1 MEEKKFALL
10 IDADNISSK
19 YIKIIIE
26 ELSKYGTITYKRL
39 YGDLTKSN
47 NKSWKN
53 ALLSHSIN
61 PVQQYNYT
69 SGKNSTDSAMII
81 DAMDILYSGSVN
93 GFCLATSDSDF
104 TRLAMRLRESG
115 MTVIGMGE
123 QKTPEPFR
131 VSCERFFFIDLLS
144 DEDSDSEGN
153 IIDEDNDGQADA
165 VTPIPALE
173 SLISKIIMDNG
184 VNGTAMDIGELGSR
198 ITKYDPAFDIRNYGY
213 TKFSKF
219 LENFKNIELKFT
231 ENTVT
236 AILKDSEISLMAI
249 ENDIINLL
257 NECDKNSCNTG
268 QLNQKLIAL
277 HPSFNFEKYGYTR
290 FSKFLSDLSS
300 VKVTSLGRVVTLN
313 PEYIKQAK
321 SSSPKPKRPSN
332 INKKDSSKQ
341 KD

>member
-39 YGDLTKSN
+39 YGDLTKPN

-53 ALLSHSIN
+53 ALLSYSIN
-61 PVQQYNYT
+61 PVLQYNYT
-69 SGKNSTDSAMII
+69 TGKNSTDSAMII
-81 DAMDILYSGSVN
+81 DAMDILYSGNVS

-144 DEDSDSEGN
+144 DAEDSDIDGDKEGGNNSE
-153 IIDEDNDGQADA
+153 ADA
-165 VTPIPALE
+165 VTPIPVLE
-173 SLISKIIMDNG
+173 SMISKIIMDNG

-198 ITKYDPAFDIRNYGY
+198 ITKIDPAFDMRNYGY

-219 LENFKNIELKFT
+219 LENFKNIELKYT

-236 AILKDSEISLMAI
+236 AILKDSEISLNAI
-249 ENDIINLL
+249 ETDIISILSK
-257 NECDKNSCNTG
+257 CDKFSCSTG
-268 QLNQKLIAL
+268 TLNQKLIAI
-277 HPSFNFEKYGYTR
+277 HPSFNYENYGYTR
-290 FSKFLSDLSS
+290 FSKLLSDLKS
-300 VKVTSLGRVVTLN
+300 VKVTSLGRVITLN
-313 PEYIKQAK
+313 PDFTPKAKAKNTNTKQIK
-321 SSSPKPKRPSN
+321 R
-332 INKKDSSKQ
+332 
-341 KD
+341 

>member
-1 MEEKKFALL
+1 
-10 IDADNISSK
+10 
-19 YIKIIIE
+19 
-26 ELSKYGTITYKRL
+26 
-39 YGDLTKSN
+39 
-47 NKSWKN
+47 
-53 ALLSHSIN
+53 
-61 PVQQYNYT
+61 
-69 SGKNSTDSAMII
+69 MII

-144 DEDSDSEGN
+144 DEEDSD
-153 IIDEDNDGQADA
+153 IDENKSDNEAADA

-173 SLISKIIMDNG
+173 ALISKIIMENG
-184 VNGTAMDIGELGSR
+184 INGSAMDIGSR

-236 AILKDSEISLMAI
+236 AILKDSEISLKAI
-249 ENDIINLL
+249 ENDIISLL
-257 NECDKNSCNTG
+257 NDCEKNSCNTG

-277 HPSFNFEKYGYTR
+277 HPTFSFENYGYNR
-290 FSKFLSDLSS
+290 FSKLLSDLDS

-313 PEYIKQAK
+313 PEFVKAPKSSAAK
-321 SSSPKPKRPSN
+321 S
-332 INKKDSSKQ
+332 KKVTSSKMQ
-341 KD
+341 

>member
-19 YIKIIIE
+19 YIKVIIE

-47 NKSWKN
+47 NRSWKD

-69 SGKNSTDSAMII
+69 TGKNSTDSAMII
-81 DAMDILYSGSVN
+81 DAMDILYSGSVD

-144 DEDSDSEGN
+144 DEEDTDEEGKSKDDDK
-153 IIDEDNDGQADA
+153 ITADA
-165 VTPIPALE
+165 VTPLPALE
-173 SLISKIIMDNG
+173 SLISKIIMENG
-184 VNGTAMDIGELGSR
+184 INSSAMDIGELGSR
-198 ITKYDPAFDIRNYGY
+198 ITKYDTAFDIRNYGY

-236 AILKDSEISLMAI
+236 AILKDSEISLKAI
-249 ENDIINLL
+249 ENDIIKLL
-257 NECDKNSCNTG
+257 KECEKNSCNTG

-277 HPSFNFEKYGYTR
+277 HPSFSFENYGYTR
-290 FSKFLSDLSS
+290 FSKFLSDLPS

-313 PEYIKQAK
+313 SEYANKEAKKSNSAGRKTQKKQ
-321 SSSPKPKRPSN
+321 S
-332 INKKDSSKQ
+332 
-341 KD
+341 

>member
-39 YGDLTKSN
+39 YGDLTKPN
-47 NKSWKN
+47 NRSWKN
-53 ALLSHSIN
+53 AMLSHSIN

-69 SGKNSTDSAMII
+69 TGKNSTDSAMII

-131 VSCERFFFIDLLS
+131 VSCERFFFIDLLA
-144 DEDSDSEGN
+144 DEDSETGENSSE
-153 IIDEDNDGQADA
+153 NDTNVQTDA
-165 VTPIPALE
+165 VTPIPVLE
-173 SLISKIIMDNG
+173 SMISKIIMENG
-184 VNGTAMDIGELGSR
+184 VNGTMMDIGELGSR
-198 ITKYDPAFDIRNYGY
+198 ITKFDPAFDMRNYGY

-219 LENFKNIELKFT
+219 LENFKNIELKYT

-236 AILKDSEISLMAI
+236 AILKDSEISLKAI
-249 ENDIINLL
+249 ESDIISLL
-257 NECDKNSCNTG
+257 KECEKNSCNTG
-268 QLNQKLIAL
+268 QLNQKLLGL
-277 HPSFNFEKYGYTR
+277 HPTFNFENYGYTR
-290 FSKFLSDLSS
+290 FSKFLSDLPS

-313 PEYIKQAK
+313 AEYAAK
-321 SSSPKPKRPSN
+321 GTQKAKTSYTKKSPAKNGR
-332 INKKDSSKQ
+332 
-341 KD
+341 

>member
-39 YGDLTKSN
+39 YGDLTRPN
-47 NKSWKN
+47 NRSWKN
-53 ALLSHSIN
+53 AMLSHSIV
-61 PVQQYNYT
+61 PFQQFNYT
-69 SGKNSTDSAMII
+69 TGKNSTDSAMII

-144 DEDSDSEGN
+144 DEEDTD
-153 IIDEDNDGQADA
+153 IDENKAENEEAADA

-173 SLISKIIMDNG
+173 SLISKIIMENG

-236 AILKDSEISLMAI
+236 AILKDSEISLKAI
-249 ENDIINLL
+249 ENDIISLL
-257 NECDKNSCNTG
+257 NECEKNSCNTG

-277 HPSFNFEKYGYTR
+277 HPTFSFENYGYNR
-290 FSKFLSDLSS
+290 FSKLLSDLDS

-313 PEYIKQAK
+313 PEFVKAPKSTATKAKKSTPAKKQ
-321 SSSPKPKRPSN
+321 
-332 INKKDSSKQ
+332 
-341 KD
+341 

>member
-39 YGDLTKSN
+39 YGDLTKPN
-47 NKSWKN
+47 NRSWKN
-53 ALLSHSIN
+53 AMLSHSIV
-61 PVQQYNYT
+61 PFQQFNYT
-69 SGKNSTDSAMII
+69 TGKNSTDSAMII

-144 DEDSDSEGN
+144 DEEED
-153 IIDEDNDGQADA
+153 IDESKAENESEAADA

-173 SLISKIIMDNG
+173 ALISKIIMENG
-184 VNGTAMDIGELGSR
+184 INGSAMDIGELGSR

-236 AILKDSEISLMAI
+236 ALLKDSEISLKAI

-257 NECDKNSCNTG
+257 NDCDKNSCNTG

-277 HPSFNFEKYGYTR
+277 HPAFSFENYGYNR
-290 FSKFLSDLSS
+290 FSKLLSDLDS

-313 PEYIKQAK
+313 PEFVKAPK
-321 SSSPKPKRPSN
+321 TAAKPKKAATV
-332 INKKDSSKQ
+332 KKQ
-341 KD
+341 

>member
-19 YIKIIIE
+19 YIKVIIE
-26 ELSKYGTITYKRL
+26 ELSKYGKITYKRL
-39 YGDLTKSN
+39 YGDLTKTN
-47 NKSWKN
+47 NRNWKD

-69 SGKNSTDSAMII
+69 TGKNSTDSAMII

-144 DEDSDSEGN
+144 DEEDTD
-153 IIDEDNDGQADA
+153 DEIKGSADGKVENDA
-165 VTPIPALE
+165 VTPIPELE
-173 SLISKIIMDNG
+173 SLISKIIMENG
-184 VNGTAMDIGELGSR
+184 INSTAMDIGELGSR

-236 AILKDSEISLMAI
+236 AILKDSEISLKAI
-249 ENDIINLL
+249 ETDIINILS
-257 NECDKNSCNTG
+257 ECEKNSCNMG
-268 QLNQKLIAL
+268 QLNQKLLTL
-277 HPSFNFEKYGYTR
+277 HPTFNFENYGYTR
-290 FSKFLSDLSS
+290 FSKMLSDLKS
-300 VKVTSLGRVVTLN
+300 VKVTGLGRGVTLN
-313 PEYIKQAK
+313 PEYVPANTKK
-321 SSSPKPKRPSN
+321 ESSG
-332 INKKDSSKQ
+332 KKTSKAAS
-341 KD
+341 KK

>member
-39 YGDLTKSN
+39 YGDLTRPN
-47 NKSWKN
+47 NRSWKD
-53 ALLSHSIN
+53 ALLSYSIN

-69 SGKNSTDSAMII
+69 TGKNSTDSAMII

-123 QKTPEPFR
+123 EKTPEPFR
-131 VSCERFFFIDLLS
+131 VSCERFVFIDLLLAAS
-144 DEDSDSEGN
+144 EENGKDEEAQN
-153 IIDEDNDGQADA
+153 ETEA
-165 VTPIPALE
+165 VASLTSLE
-173 SLISKIIMDNG
+173 LLINKIIMENG
-184 VNGTAMDIGELGSR
+184 INGKSMDIGELGSR

-219 LENFKNIELKFT
+219 LETKFTSIELKSSET
-231 ENTVT
+231 AVT
-236 AILKDSEISLMAI
+236 AILKDTEIPLGVI
-249 ENDIINLL
+249 EDDIIKILKDC
-257 NECDKNSCNTG
+257 EKNSCNIG
-268 QLNQKLIAL
+268 QLNQKLTAL
-277 HPSFNFEKYGYTR
+277 HPSFNIENYGYTR
-290 FSKFLSDLSS
+290 FSKLLGDMES
-300 VKVTSLGRVVTLN
+300 VKITGLGRMVTLN
-313 PEYIKQAK
+313 GDYISHTV
-321 SSSPKPKRPSN
+321 SSQTSVVKKKVKLPSSGKPK
-332 INKKDSSKQ
+332 K
-341 KD
+341 